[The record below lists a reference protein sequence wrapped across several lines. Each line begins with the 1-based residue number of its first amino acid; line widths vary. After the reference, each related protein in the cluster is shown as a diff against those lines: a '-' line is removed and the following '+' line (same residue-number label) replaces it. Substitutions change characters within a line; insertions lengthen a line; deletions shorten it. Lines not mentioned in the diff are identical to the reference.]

1 MHESVPCMRPRL
13 LTPSRFALRW
23 TRRLALVLAAAALA
37 VATGFGLYALLLLPP
52 LDAWHTEILDGEYRA
67 TVHADLDFAGY
78 QALEAALFSRT
89 AQAAAACPRP
99 LVRYAGPHCCCTG

>member
-37 VATGFGLYALLLLPP
+37 VATGFALYTLLLLPP
-52 LDAWHTEILDGEYRA
+52 LDPWHTEMLDGEYRA

-78 QALEAALFSRT
+78 QATLPDTAARLS
-89 AQAAAACPRP
+89 AATSSCRGSSA
-99 LVRYAGPHCCCTG
+99 